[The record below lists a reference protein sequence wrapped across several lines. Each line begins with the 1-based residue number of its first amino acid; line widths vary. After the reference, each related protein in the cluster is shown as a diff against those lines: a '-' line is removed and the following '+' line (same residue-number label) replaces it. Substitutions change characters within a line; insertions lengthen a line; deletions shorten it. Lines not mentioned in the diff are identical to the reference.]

1 MKRSGVFGSQG
12 WRLCT
17 LICDP
22 LGRAAQHV
30 EAVEKLNPTL
40 HREPESTRERG
51 EAQDPDS
58 PGRHSTGSRSLSALQ
73 GPTLNT
79 QL

>member
-1 MKRSGVFGSQG
+1 MKRSGVFDSQG

-17 LICDP
+17 LICDL

-40 HREPESTRERG
+40 HREPESTRER

-58 PGRHSTGSRSLSALQ
+58 PGRHSTGSRFLSALQ

>member
-1 MKRSGVFGSQG
+1 MKRSGAFGSQG

-51 EAQDPDS
+51 EEAQD
-58 PGRHSTGSRSLSALQ
+58 SLPALQ
-73 GPTLNT
+73 GPTLST